1 MPIEPGPELLRDW
14 IARAAQ
20 RHPAKPWIVS
30 ADDGRTITYRELH
43 EATGRIAACLHS
55 RGIGANHR
63 VALLANN
70 SIEHLLCYFGV
81 MSHGATICT
90 VHVEMNRN
98 QLDNIFA
105 RLKPM
110 LVLHQDGLGLDD
122 LLSSR
127 RGAEHAART
136 LRPAGPRDILCR
148 GRRPRAEPAADL
160 GGAGRRCGDP
170 VHVGHE
176 RAAQGRGAEL
186 SRALGQHRSR
196 RRRLRHHGGR
206 PRVRFPIVQL
216 GLGAAPGRAGAGQPR
231 RHPGHDGE
239 ILRQPLLPSHPR
251 SPRHRRRRQP
261 DHDQHPAQHRGG
273 CAS

>member
-20 RHPAKPWIVS
+20 RHPAKPWIVG
-30 ADDGRTITYRELH
+30 ADDGRTVTYRELH
-43 EATGRIAACLHS
+43 EATGRIAAFLYS
-55 RGIGANHR
+55 RGIGTNHR

-122 LLSSR
+122 LLSCVAAPSMR
-127 RGAEHAART
+127 LGRFDRPDPGTFYAEV
-136 LRPAGPRDILCR
+136 AGHEPNHPQTSSGPDDDAVILFTS
-148 GRRPRAEPAADL
+148 GTSA
-160 GGAGRRCGDP
+160 RRC
-170 VHVGHE
+170 
-176 RAAQGRGAEL
+176 R
-186 SRALGQHRSR
+186 RSS
-196 RRRLRHHGGR
+196 
-206 PRVRFPIVQL
+206 
-216 GLGAAPGRAGAGQPR
+216 AC
-231 RHPGHDGE
+231 
-239 ILRQPLLPSHPR
+239 ST
-251 SPRHRRRRQP
+251 
-261 DHDQHPAQHRGG
+261 
-273 CAS
+273 